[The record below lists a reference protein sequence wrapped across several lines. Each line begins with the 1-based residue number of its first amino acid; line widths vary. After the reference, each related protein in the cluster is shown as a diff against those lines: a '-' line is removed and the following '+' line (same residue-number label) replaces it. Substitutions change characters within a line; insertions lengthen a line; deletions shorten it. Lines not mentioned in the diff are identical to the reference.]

1 MEGRVTFI
9 PPPSRPINCAWASHY
24 AEIYQRNHRRSHPF
38 WICKKQ
44 HSHFKDTSASL
55 VCRLISFLSRFSSC
69 LIVFAAFSRL
79 KLTLHNA
86 EHSQINRISFVSL
99 RCVFFCFYLSGAVH
113 VLLQNSSSL
122 LRLFQYVFK
131 LCRMLKSIAK

>member
-1 MEGRVTFI
+1 MGGGAGYVH
-9 PPPSRPINCAWASHY
+9 PPPSRPINYAWASHY

-86 EHSQINRISFVSL
+86 GRSQINSIIFVSL
-99 RCVFFCFYLSGAVH
+99 RCVFFVFIFQELYMFCYKTVLAYLDSFSTYSNFAE
-113 VLLQNSSSL
+113 
-122 LRLFQYVFK
+122 
-131 LCRMLKSIAK
+131 C